1 MGKKLG
7 GLIKAARVAAGLTQ
21 LQLAKKVKNATQADI
36 GRFERGEAEPT
47 QQVVKDIAKACGVTQ
62 KSLLDAM
69 AKPKTSSKTG
79 KTQAAKTGKTGKAGK
94 TSSKTGKD
102 SAASATAKYSM
113 RVTTTEK
120 RLVELYRAAD
130 ADTKKK
136 VLAMLRGNEPGIAD
150 LANLPSIDEV
160 ISILLG
166 SALSNK

>member
-1 MGKKLG
+1 MAS
-7 GLIKAARVAAGLTQ
+7 IS
-21 LQLAKKVKNATQADI
+21 
-36 GRFERGEAEPT
+36 
-47 QQVVKDIAKACGVTQ
+47 GV
-62 KSLLDAM
+62 
-69 AKPKTSSKTG
+69 
-79 KTQAAKTGKTGKAGK
+79 
-94 TSSKTGKD
+94 
-102 SAASATAKYSM
+102 